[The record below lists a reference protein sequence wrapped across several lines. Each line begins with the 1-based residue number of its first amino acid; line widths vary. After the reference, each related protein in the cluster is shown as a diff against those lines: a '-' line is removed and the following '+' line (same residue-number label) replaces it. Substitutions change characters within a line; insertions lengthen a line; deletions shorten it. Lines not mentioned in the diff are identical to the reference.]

1 LISYAA
7 QFKPWG
13 WVYGTGIYVD
23 DIAAAFRSKAI
34 ESMIIVALVVGILV
48 AVSVAIGRSVLRQ
61 LGGEP
66 AAASAI
72 AQRVA
77 VGDLAADVDA
87 GSLAAGRLM
96 RSIAE
101 MQNRLRTMIA
111 EIDRLAGDLAGRAG
125 EIAVATGETSRAAE
139 KQADSTSATAASIEE
154 LTVSI
159 NEVAQSAHASGES
172 SDAVAGCAE
181 QGRQL
186 VTGSAAEIEAISAI
200 VSRSAAQIGQLAT
213 RSREIGGIAAA
224 IKKIAEQTNLLAL
237 NAAIEAARAGEQGR
251 GFAVVADEVRK
262 LAERTTK
269 ATTEIGAMV
278 VSVQADTDSAVAAMS
293 EAGPQVARGLDKAR
307 EASSVLE
314 AILRQ
319 ARTSS
324 ERVHEVAV
332 ATHEQATVAE
342 DVARHLQHIASM
354 TEETRATM
362 HANAAAVAEL
372 EQLAGSLRKVVAHF
386 RVA

>member
-1 LISYAA
+1 MISYAA

-111 EIDRLAGDLAGRAG
+111 EIDRLA
-125 EIAVATGETSRAAE
+125 GETSRAAE

>member
-111 EIDRLAGDLAGRAG
+111 EIDRLA
-125 EIAVATGETSRAAE
+125 GETSRAAE

-307 EASSVLE
+307 EASRVLE

>member
-111 EIDRLAGDLAGRAG
+111 EIDRLA
-125 EIAVATGETSRAAE
+125 GETSRAAE